1 MNICMFSGRVV
12 RRPVCK
18 TERRKKDNAL
28 FSVVKFDL
36 AVDDMHGNDN
46 TVYPKFE
53 IIGRQAEVFAE
64 KVPKGTKI
72 CITRSALKTESY
84 TKDGERVTRNI
95 FRVYEWE
102 FAESKKYNDSL
113 RRNEYMDDEGTGY
126 GDEGLFDNDEYDDGE
141 DNVEDQLNQ
150 ARMKMMAKGF
160 QMNRNAERTL
170 FPQLPKPSPK
180 KIWNGFKPEEIKAY
194 MEMGYSKEELKE
206 YERQMMSTVEGQKY
220 MAKLMS
226 SSGFVPANDEVPFQS

>member
-1 MNICMFSGRVV
+1 MNVCMFSGRVV
-12 RRPVCK
+12 RKPVCRM
-18 TERRKKDNAL
+18 ERRKKDNEKFA
-28 FSVVKFDL
+28 VVKFNL
-36 AVDDMHGNDN
+36 AVDDVHGNDS
-46 TVYPKFE
+46 TVYPEFE

-113 RRNEYMDDEGTGY
+113 RRNEYMDDESTGY
-126 GDEGLFDNDEYDDGE
+126 GDDGLFDDDGYDDGE
-141 DNVEDQLNQ
+141 NNVESQLNQ
-150 ARMKMMAKGF
+150 ARMKMMEGF
-160 QMNRNAERTL
+160 QMNRNAERIPL
-170 FPQLPKPSPK
+170 PQLPKPSPK

-194 MEMGYSKEELKE
+194 MEMGYSKEQLKE
-206 YERQMMSTVEGQKY
+206 YERQMMSSVEGQKY

-226 SSGFVPANDEVPFQS
+226 SSGFVPANGEVPFQS